1 MRKGKLEL
9 ALYYFFDHTWIEKHF
24 EEMARKGWALERMG
38 VFWHYQKIQPQDLHY
53 AVAYFSDGKYYKPP
67 SEGEKTFE
75 EYCAAA
81 GWNEVAEYGT
91 MKIFCSKEESP
102 VPLETQAD
110 VQVENI
116 RRGTRKM
123 RINYVCI
130 GAIAWIVGLWFLFC
144 LFMDF
149 AGTVSS
155 SLGCFLGICALS
167 LGCYTVY
174 DFVAYRRW
182 YRRAAENAETTQTFT
197 PTKASRSFLLLT
209 LLGTPGVG
217 VAFWLLS
224 DKTKMQLFLLMF
236 LTYMFVY
243 YVQDILRNRLRKKQI
258 QRGVNLLA
266 NYLIAF
272 LLFWCVCTVGIRLT
286 AGYSSMEKHGFQWEQ
301 GERWLPLSLE
311 DLTKGTLADDGRMT
325 CHTQGTILLSQLEAE
340 QQKGE
345 EVDLQYVVTKI
356 HADFLYDVTKD
367 AMMKTYR
374 KDQAWKKQSDWE
386 LPVGSHGDIYETSVK
401 EGSRMV
407 NRYLLCLSDRII
419 KLDLSF
425 IPDAR
430 QQAVITETLQAL

>member
-1 MRKGKLEL
+1 
-9 ALYYFFDHTWIEKHF
+9 
-24 EEMARKGWALERMG
+24 
-38 VFWHYQKIQPQDLHY
+38 
-53 AVAYFSDGKYYKPP
+53 
-67 SEGEKTFE
+67 
-75 EYCAAA
+75 
-81 GWNEVAEYGT
+81 
-91 MKIFCSKEESP
+91 
-102 VPLETQAD
+102 
-110 VQVENI
+110 
-116 RRGTRKM
+116 
-123 RINYVCI
+123 
-130 GAIAWIVGLWFLFC
+130 
-144 LFMDF
+144 
-149 AGTVSS
+149 
-155 SLGCFLGICALS
+155 
-167 LGCYTVY
+167 
-174 DFVAYRRW
+174 
-182 YRRAAENAETTQTFT
+182 
-197 PTKASRSFLLLT
+197 
-209 LLGTPGVG
+209 
-217 VAFWLLS
+217 
-224 DKTKMQLFLLMF
+224 
-236 LTYMFVY
+236 
-243 YVQDILRNRLRKKQI
+243 
-258 QRGVNLLA
+258 
-266 NYLIAF
+266 
-272 LLFWCVCTVGIRLT
+272 
-286 AGYSSMEKHGFQWEQ
+286 MEKHGFQWEQ